1 MQVSKKG
8 QDEVSDISI
17 RGEVL
22 LGAAVCVLAVAYAGF
37 GTFGRFEESDVTY
50 VKGTVER
57 IENVKG
63 CVCFKLREHNQMFG
77 FRTVG
82 GRGADVKGALTNAG
96 AAEVNVGFRKSS
108 PFTVFALPTENHLI
122 VELEVGGSQVVDR
135 DRVQSIDRWER
146 GGLAMFGLVTLLF
159 AGMNAARRSK
169 VARVR

>member
-8 QDEVSDISI
+8 EDEVRDISTK
-17 RGEVL
+17 GKVV
-22 LGAAVCVLAVAYAGF
+22 LGAAICVLAVAYAVF

-50 VKGTVER
+50 AKGTVER

-63 CVCFKLREHNQMFG
+63 CVCFKLREHNLMFG

-82 GRGADVKGALTNAG
+82 GRGTDVHGALTNAG

-135 DRVQSIDRWER
+135 DRVRSIDRWER
-146 GGLAMFGLVTLLF
+146 GGLAMGGLVALLF
-159 AGMNAARRSK
+159 AGMNASRRSK
-169 VARVR
+169 VERVG

>member
-1 MQVSKKG
+1 MKVSKNG
-8 QDEVSDISI
+8 QYEVRDVSI
-17 RGEVL
+17 RGEVV
-22 LGAAVCVLAVAYAGF
+22 LGAAIGVLAVAYAAF

-50 VKGTVER
+50 AKGTVER

-63 CVCFKLREHNQMFG
+63 CVCFKLREHNLMFG

-82 GRGADVKGALTNAG
+82 GRGADVQGALTNAG

-146 GGLAMFGLVTLLF
+146 GGLAMFGLVTFLF
-159 AGMNAARRSK
+159 TGMNAARRSK
-169 VARVR
+169 VARVG